1 MFAIFSAVRLFLGKL
16 PSWVYKLAAILLIAF
31 ALIQYGEHRV
41 QVKWDAEKATN
52 KSHATVVVA
61 QQEAV
66 TSKVEADEKVSE
78 AEIKT
83 VFKDRIIYKD
93 RVVTHETI
101 VKEDAACTIPERFI
115 SMWNS
120 ANSGEVPT
128 TSSNTDAT
136 PSRSGTVES
145 AR

>member
-1 MFAIFSAVRLFLGKL
+1 MGKI
-16 PSWVYKLAAILLIAF
+16 PSWVYKLLAILLVAF
-31 ALIQYGEHRV
+31 ALIQYGEHRI
-41 QVKWDAEKATN
+41 QVKWDAEKAAN
-52 KSHATVVVA
+52 KSHATAVVA
-61 QQEAV
+61 RQEAV
-66 TSKVEADEKVSE
+66 TNKVEADERISE

-93 RVVTHETI
+93 RVVMHETI
-101 VKEDAACTIPERFI
+101 VKEDAACVIPERFI

-128 TSSNTDAT
+128 ASSSADATSSG
-136 PSRSGTVES
+136 SGTIES